1 MTIWRPLDGVLISSG
16 QIPNYSAVNKFGR
29 NSNVGTAADE
39 DVWDGGGTWSAPTG
53 AQTHDIVSTD
63 AADNSS
69 GGTGAQTIMIFGL
82 TDWTSGEVAE
92 IISLSGTT
100 PVTTINNY
108 VIIHR
113 MMVLTSG
120 SGRTNAGDITAT
132 ASFDST
138 VTAQITAGKSQ
149 TLMAIYGL
157 PMGSQLVLT
166 DIYVSM
172 TKKSTSGSIDAELF
186 VTSNPDDFD
195 PVYRSLSRFGL
206 STSGSSSQTVP
217 YTTPH
222 SILGPAIVKI
232 RALDASVNNLDI
244 VAGFNGVLIDE

>member
-1 MTIWRPLDGVLISSG
+1 VLISSG
-16 QIPNYSAVNKFGR
+16 QIPGYLAVNKFGR
-29 NSNVGTAADE
+29 NPDVDTAAAE
-39 DVWDGGGTWSAPTG
+39 DVWDGGGTWAAPTG

-63 AADNSS
+63 ANDTS
-69 GGTGAQTIMIFGL
+69 GGTGARTIMLFGL

-92 IISLSGTT
+92 VITLNGTT
-100 PVTTINNY
+100 PVSTINNY

-113 MMVLTSG
+113 MQVLTAG

-138 VTAQITAGKSQ
+138 VTAQITAGKAQ
-149 TLMAIYGL
+149 TLMCIYGL
-157 PMGSQLVLT
+157 PSSSQLVLT
-166 DIYVSM
+166 DIYVSL
-172 TKKSTSGSIDAELF
+172 TKKSTTGSIDTELL

-206 STSGSSSQTVP
+206 STSGTSSQTVP

-222 SILGPAIVKI
+222 AINGPAIVKI

-244 VAGFNGVLIDE
+244 VAGFNGVLMDT